1 MHIIKGGDV
10 EGENKKKIIK
20 KVEVKFVDIVS
31 TNQ

>member
-1 MHIIKGGDV
+1 MHIIEGGDV